1 MTREVL
7 TEKIGQL
14 NSALEDVSAL
24 ILGKDAPK
32 PRKPHEAMYKTL
44 EDNFA
49 I

>member
-24 ILGKDAPK
+24 ILGNDAPK
-32 PRKPHEAMYKTL
+32 PRKPHEAMYKAL